1 MILGWIEIMIP
12 FHRSNRMTGSF
23 TLAQVNLYRALL
35 LLIMAYGYAGQR
47 MTMTGGQIWSGMT
60 VGAMIVFFLEWE
72 LIPHAILQPGI
83 QIDNRANHLDA
94 QADTYSL
101 LLRDRAHTETVV
113 LYAPV
118 AKMGKFP
125 YDGTVI
131 TASLLAMQN
140 TSRGK
145 ITIASA
151 DATDHPLID
160 PNFYTTKTDRVVIR
174 HGIRR
179 ILRLMQE
186 TSGEKDM
193 VPSLVPEEVQ
203 APPTTSSTDED
214 IDEHVKSSGHS
225 WNHPAGTA
233 AMETAIN
240 KGVVDSKCRVHGV
253 AGLRAVDASVLPVP
267 IAAHCMVCVYALGWK
282 VADLIADSLQ

>member
-1 MILGWIEIMIP
+1 
-12 FHRSNRMTGSF
+12 
-23 TLAQVNLYRALL
+23 
-35 LLIMAYGYAGQR
+35 
-47 MTMTGGQIWSGMT
+47 
-60 VGAMIVFFLEWE
+60 
-72 LIPHAILQPGI
+72 
-83 QIDNRANHLDA
+83 
-94 QADTYSL
+94 
-101 LLRDRAHTETVV
+101 
-113 LYAPV
+113 
-118 AKMGKFP
+118 MGKFP

-151 DATDHPLID
+151 DATGHPLID
-160 PNFYTTKTDRVVIR
+160 PNFYTTETDRVVIR

-186 TSGEKDM
+186 TSGGKDM
-193 VPSLVPEEVQ
+193 VASLIPEGAQ
-203 APPTTSSTDED
+203 APLITSSTDED
-214 IDEHVKSSGHS
+214 IDEHVESSGHS

-253 AGLRAVDASVLPVP
+253 AGLRVVDASVLPLP
-267 IAAHCMVCVYALGWK
+267 IAAHYMVCVYALGWK